1 MLRRFAV
8 QGVIFAPDRLFAFL
22 PSEGIKA
29 KSKIRKAER
38 ISPFFQNTETP
49 IFGRRP
55 KKACRSKAFFS
66 LFPKKRLRDEKSP
79 VCYKKSP
86 PR

>member
-29 KSKIRKAER
+29 KSKIRKAEC
-38 ISPFFQNTETP
+38 ISPFFQNTD
-49 IFGRRP
+49 FRP
-55 KKACRSKAFFS
+55 PPEKSVSLEGLFFII
-66 LFPKKRLRDEKSP
+66 PKKRLRDEKSP